1 MRAVAL
7 QANIRLMT
15 DRLCVS
21 ISRFFKLYS
30 WFAVRNPQQCKIY
43 ALKSTHN
50 ARISKIPRF
59 SCYILPEG
67 FFVYFSKK
75 KSLNLAP
82 KKIISLTL
90 KPRTYA
96 QDALV
101 RSSFGKLA
109 APACARRRDKFACY
123 RRGHRMS
130 RWVKQ
135 QIEYQPIFS
144 KNLEKMTSDHSICS
158 RCECGSE
165 RLVSNN
171 ANNTTHY
178 VKLGTKWC
186 ESSKR
191 NYYIISSRVII
202 KAIIIIE
209 HWRISGRDSNHT
221 CASCQRNLEECGVSE
236 IRGGYRE
243 TDSLSSAGCIG
254 NTDGNSIAN
263 L

>member
-1 MRAVAL
+1 
-7 QANIRLMT
+7 MT
-15 DRLCVS
+15 DSLCVS
-21 ISRFFKLYS
+21 ISPLHKLYS
-30 WFAVRNPQQCKIY
+30 WFADRNPQQCKIH
-43 ALKSTHN
+43 ALKSTHK

-59 SCYILPEG
+59 SCYVLPEG

-75 KSLNLAP
+75 KKLNLAQ
-82 KKIISLTL
+82 KKITSLTL

-101 RSSFGKLA
+101 RSSFVKIA
-109 APACARRRDKFACY
+109 APACARRRDRFACD

-130 RWVKQ
+130 RWRKLKS
-135 QIEYQPIFS
+135 EYQPFCP

-165 RLVSNN
+165 WLVSNN
-171 ANNTTHY
+171 ANNATHY
-178 VKLGTKWC
+178 VKLGTKRC

-209 HWRISGRDSNHT
+209 HWKISDRDSNHT
-221 CASCQRNLEECGVSE
+221 CASCQKNLEECGVSE

-243 TDSLSSAGCIG
+243 TESLSSAGCIG
-254 NTDGNSIAN
+254 NTDRNWIAN